1 MGGNDDEGKVKHK
14 RSRRDTTTDT
24 EEDGRHRRSKCKRN
38 NKSDSSSSSSPE
50 RRKNK
55 RSKYKTK
62 RSSSSSSST
71 SEERYERK
79 KRKKEKRKLKKELKK
94 QRKKEQEKK
103 DKALKSPEAGD
114 EECHDVPVALMEKAK
129 AMAPIT
135 KEEWEKRQSVVR
147 KVYDEESGRHRL
159 IKGDGE
165 VIEEIVSRD
174 RHKAINKQATQ
185 GDGSFFQSKL
195 SSTLNLK

>member
-1 MGGNDDEGKVKHK
+1 MGGNDNEVKIKQHK

-24 EEDGRHRRSKCKRN
+24 EEDGKHRRNKCKRN
-38 NKSDSSSSSSPE
+38 NKSDSSTSSSPE
-50 RRKNK
+50 RRKHK

-103 DKALKSPEAGD
+103 AFKSSEAEG

-129 AMAPIT
+129 AMAPMT

-147 KVYDEESGRHRL
+147 RVYDEESGRHRL

-195 SSTLNLK
+195 SSSLNSK